1 MCLMSYVLYRC
12 TSRFAV
18 VSLSLGS
25 RIEKTVVRNRFIETT
40 PLIAITNKHITID
53 LGTGLVVSPKD
64 YFTKYR
70 Y

>member
-25 RIEKTVVRNRFIETT
+25 RIEKTVVRNRFIE
-40 PLIAITNKHITID
+40 NKHITID